1 MEPNSKPGVQSSVP
15 KERLLPVTGD
25 ESDQQQSPQ
34 DQTLVSQLECGG
46 GGGGGGDGGGE
57 LGELGDE
64 FGEREDGDEAAE
76 PAEEGGFV
84 LREEVRFEGIEG
96 FGERGIGF
104 LGSGV

>member
-15 KERLLPVTGD
+15 QERLLPVTGD

-34 DQTLVSQLECGG
+34 DQDLVSQLE

-64 FGEREDGDEAAE
+64 LGEGEDGDEAAE
-76 PAEEGGFV
+76 PAEEDGSALG
-84 LREEVRFEGIEG
+84 EEVRFEGIEG

>member
-15 KERLLPVTGD
+15 QERLLQVIGD
-25 ESDQQQSPQ
+25 ESGQEQSPQ
-34 DQTLVSQLECGG
+34 DQALVSQLEGS
-46 GGGGGGDGGGE
+46 GGGDGGGE

-64 FGEREDGDEAAE
+64 LGEQEDGDDAAE
-76 PAEEGGFV
+76 PAEEDGSALG
-84 LREEVRFEGIEG
+84 EEERFEGSEG

>member
-15 KERLLPVTGD
+15 QERLLPVTGD

-34 DQTLVSQLECGG
+34 DQTLVSQLEGGGG

-64 FGEREDGDEAAE
+64 LGEGEDRDEAAE
-76 PAEEGGFV
+76 PAE
-84 LREEVRFEGIEG
+84 
-96 FGERGIGF
+96 
-104 LGSGV
+104 